1 MLRKAPLVAIVAL
14 MLAAPAFAD
23 PGHGK
28 GHGKGH
34 GHEGPEVEGI
44 RIGEPNPAAG
54 RWYHDDRDDH
64 HDRGRHLGHYKK
76 WARGERLPMTY
87 VVPRYY
93 VTNYTVYHLAP
104 PPPGMVWVRPY
115 PASNDVY
122 LVQAAT
128 GLISRILGI

>member
-1 MLRKAPLVAIVAL
+1 MIRISPLVLIATL
-14 MLAAPAFAD
+14 LLAGPAFAD

-34 GHEGPEVEGI
+34 DHDQAI
-44 RIGEPNPAAG
+44 RIGEPHPQGPKAG
-54 RWYHDDRDDH
+54 H
-64 HDRGRHLGHYKK
+64 HDNGRHLGQYKK

-93 VTNYTVYHLAP
+93 ISNYTVYHLAP

-115 PASNDVY
+115 PDARDVY
-122 LVQAAT
+122 LVQTAT